1 MDARLYL
8 ILAPRSCRGSVA
20 ETVRAAVTGGVDLIQ
35 LRDKTVADERFVKF
49 AQEIVPI
56 CRERNVPLIL
66 NDRVHLVARLG
77 AAGVHLG
84 EEDFPPEEARRLLGP
99 DVLIGLSTHDREE
112 VQAAAGRGADY
123 VGLGPMFPTVTKTL
137 TRSPKGAALVR
148 AVQGATHLPLFPIGG
163 IGPENVA
170 DLVEAGATRIAVS
183 SAICAAPDPEAAA
196 RALRAAL
203 PG

>member
-1 MDARLYL
+1 
-8 ILAPRSCRGSVA
+8 VA